1 MKGSNGLKHN
11 YSTIKCAQRSF
22 GLSTVVINQSFSKE
36 RKMSERAIVIT
47 FFATIIVFLL
57 LLILFT
63 SIDTITEPLGWQE

>member
-1 MKGSNGLKHN
+1 MKELSGLRN
-11 YSTIKCAQRSF
+11 NFNITKCVQKLF
-22 GLSTVVINQSFSKE
+22 GLSTVDTNQSFSKE

-63 SIDTITEPLGWQE
+63 SLDAITEPLGWQR

>member
-1 MKGSNGLKHN
+1 MKGLNGLKHN
-11 YSTIKCAQRSF
+11 CSTIKCAQRSF
-22 GLSTVVINQSFSKE
+22 GSSTVVINQSFSKE

-57 LLILFT
+57 LIILFT

>member
-1 MKGSNGLKHN
+1 MKELNGLKHN
-11 YSTIKCAQRSF
+11 CSITKCAQKLF
-22 GLSTVVINQSFSKE
+22 GLSTVDINQSFSKE

-63 SIDTITEPLGWQE
+63 SLDAITEPLGWQE